1 MKRNKICILPAI
13 DNCNGDISKKW
24 FVFFSYRDPRNGKM
38 KRFKIYTGLH
48 KFKTIPERTAAANKL
63 CQQYRERLANGFN
76 PFTDDEKSI
85 YEDQL
90 QYNNVALIYG
100 KHRASNKTVRFFAS
114 CFLLHLNEGNK
125 LEHETITTYTSKYR
139 TFNLWLQKNGF
150 EDDDISCIDNNIILA
165 FFDYLINERKLSG
178 NSISKYTQNLR
189 ALFNYA
195 RQQKAI
201 IVNPVYDIPLCRRV
215 NDMAPRPIADFD
227 IQKFK
232 DEIYTSDPQLWL
244 AISFEYYCFLRPGK
258 ELRLLKICDIDFAR
272 GIVDVDR
279 FRAKTNMER
288 FPTIPLVFLNE
299 LREVYKL
306 HTFPKHFY
314 VFGKNYEP
322 SKDCIGKNNLRYR
335 FRDVREKLNMPDS
348 YKFYSWKHTGN
359 GRASD
364 AGISLSSLQEQ
375 NGHTSI
381 KTTEIYLRHK
391 IGKVDKEIRDYFPQ
405 L

>member
-1 MKRNKICILPAI
+1 MKSNKICILPAI
-13 DNCNGDISKKW
+13 DNCSGDISKKW
-24 FVFFSYRDPRNGKM
+24 FVFFSYRDARNGIM

-48 KFKTIPERTAAANKL
+48 SIKNYDQRMAAAQKL
-63 CQQYRERLANGFN
+63 CQHYREQLMNGFN

-90 QYNNVALIYG
+90 QYNNVAQIYG
-100 KHRASNKTVRFFAS
+100 KNRASNKTVRYFAS
-114 CFLLHLNEGNK
+114 NFLLYLNEGNT

-139 TFNLWLQKNGF
+139 TFNLWLQKNGL
-150 EDDDISCIDNNIILA
+150 EYNDISCIDNNTILA
-165 FFDYLINERKLSG
+165 FFNYLINERKLSG

-201 IVNPVYDIPLCRRV
+201 TVNPVYDIPLCRRV

-232 DEIYTSDPQLWL
+232 DEISTNDPQLWL

-258 ELRLLKICDIDFAR
+258 ELRLLKIGDIDFAR
-272 GIVDVDR
+272 GIIDVDR

-288 FPTIPLVFLNE
+288 FPTIPLVFLKE

-306 HTFPKHFY
+306 QTFPKSFY
-314 VFGKNYEP
+314 VFGKNYVP
-322 SKDCIGKNNLRYR
+322 SLDCIGKNNLRYR
-335 FRDVREKLNMPDS
+335 FREVREKLEMPDS

-364 AGISLSSLQEQ
+364 AGISLTSLQEQ

-391 IGKVDKEIRDYFPQ
+391 IGKVDNEIRNNFPHI
-405 L
+405 